1 MNRGVQPTRLRQCVK
16 THAADSHSEHHLLAA
31 ALPAARSRNP
41 STAAATPAAVTAAP
55 SPASGCRSCST
66 TGTQKEFPM
75 SACRCDADSEGAAV
89 CPRGIPIRRSCTDT
103 GLSTN
108 RSEEH
113 PTSAVRC
120 IVLRAHLLFRRQ
132 RPQCRPPTLANIPH
146 HVPLRVHRADD
157 AARLA
162 VVAQPGL
169 VRRPGLQHLRE
180 GRQQQQELRER
191 LP

>member
-1 MNRGVQPTRLRQCVK
+1 
-16 THAADSHSEHHLLAA
+16 
-31 ALPAARSRNP
+31 
-41 STAAATPAAVTAAP
+41 
-55 SPASGCRSCST
+55 
-66 TGTQKEFPM
+66 M
-75 SACRCDADSEGAAV
+75 SACRTDADSEGAAV

-113 PTSAVRC
+113 PTSAVRF